1 MNLGIIGVGN
11 MASAILQ
18 GIFKNDIFPTSSINL
33 YDPYSQI
40 VFEFEK
46 QGCRVCMN
54 VDELISQSDLIIV
67 AVKPNNIES
76 VLDEISVDT
85 VGKCFI
91 SIAAGIST
99 EYIKSV
105 LGESV
110 HVIRVMPNT
119 PITIGLGATAIAVC
133 NDVPEMFSEKAVSI
147 FSSSGAV
154 VFIDEEL
161 INVATAVN
169 GSGPAYFFSMADE
182 MIKTAVS
189 FGIDPQSALLL
200 TAKTMEG
207 ASRMLLESGKSSSD
221 LTKAVSSPGGTTVAA
236 LTEMKKCGFYDA
248 LVAGMNACIKRA
260 EEIGK

>member
-110 HVIRVMPNT
+110 HVIRVMPNM

-154 VFIDEEL
+154 V
-161 INVATAVN
+161 
-169 GSGPAYFFSMADE
+169 YFFSMADE